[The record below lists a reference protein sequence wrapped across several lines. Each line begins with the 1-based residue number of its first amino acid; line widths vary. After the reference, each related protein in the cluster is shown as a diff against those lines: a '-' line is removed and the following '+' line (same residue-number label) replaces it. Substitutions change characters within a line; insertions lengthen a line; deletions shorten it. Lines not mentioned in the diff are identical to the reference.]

1 MKQSLFWLFG
11 IALGVVIAFF
21 SDLVNWMPG
30 RERLYRPNTKSDH
43 RYSADGLEVHR
54 NNHFDIFVF
63 DPDEFEFGVSRSRP
77 ENADFFINSNFFT
90 KSGNHPIGLVVE
102 DGKKVS
108 SSVRGGGCFFVRR
121 RKPQVSIG
129 SCPSNV
135 RHASQTIFW
144 AIRNGKPNRK
154 LVRDR
159 WSNRKEFRSFIG
171 IDRSGQVVAIVSR
184 LGGIATVGDAV
195 ETGLEFGVVDG
206 LLLDGGSSV
215 EYAYSDGAFSSRFRA
230 LSASLKKLRGI
241 PEPPV
246 FIVAE
251 RRSK

>member
-1 MKQSLFWLFG
+1 MML
-11 IALGVVIAFF
+11 IAFAVAFTFF

-30 RERLYRPNTKSDH
+30 RDRLYRRNSQAEKRHSG
-43 RYSADGLEVHR
+43 DGLEVHR
-54 NNHFDIFVF
+54 NNHFDILIL
-63 DPDEFEFGVSRSRP
+63 DPDAFEFGVSRKRP
-77 ENADFFINSNFFT
+77 DDADFFINSNFFT
-90 KSGNHPIGLVVE
+90 KYRGLPIGLVIE

-108 SSVRGGGCFFVRR
+108 SVTRGGGCFFVRG
-121 RKPQVSIG
+121 RKPQISIG

-144 AIRNGKPNRK
+144 AIRNGKPNRR
-154 LVRDR
+154 LIRDW

-171 IDRSGQVVAIVSR
+171 TDGSGRVVVIASR
-184 LGGIATVGDAV
+184 LGGIATVGDVV
-195 ETGLEFGVVDG
+195 ETGLAFGVENG

-215 EYAYSDGAFSSRFRA
+215 EYAYSDDEFSSGFRA

-246 FIVAE
+246 FIVAQ